1 MNKTYKGAKYL
12 MDKRKVNPDDR
23 SDNAEKLQEMIHD
36 TLDNVE
42 EAEDRMEWS
51 SPHEQKNIKEKNK
64 RRKEAIEG
72 FRNEIKD
79 EI

>member
-1 MNKTYKGAKYL
+1 
-12 MDKRKVNPDDR
+12 MDKRKPNPDDR
-23 SDNAEKLQEMIHD
+23 SDNVDKMQEMIHD
-36 TLDNVE
+36 TLENID
-42 EAEDRMEWS
+42 EAEDRMEWAS
-51 SPHEQKNIKEKNK
+51 NHEQQQIKDKNK

>member
-1 MNKTYKGAKYL
+1 MS
-12 MDKRKVNPDDR
+12 KRKVNPDDR

-36 TLDNVE
+36 TLDNVN
-42 EAEDRMEWS
+42 EAEDRMEWAS
-51 SPHEQKNIKEKNK
+51 NHEQQKIKEKNK

-72 FRNEIKD
+72 FRDEIKD